1 MEVKIDKDLCIGCGI
16 CEGVNSEIF
25 EINDDMKAVA
35 HNENVNDSN
44 ISDVDEAISSCPVS
58 AISKEE

>member
-1 MEVKIDKDLCIGCGI
+1 MEF

-44 ISDVDEAISSCPVS
+44 ISDVDEAISSCSVS